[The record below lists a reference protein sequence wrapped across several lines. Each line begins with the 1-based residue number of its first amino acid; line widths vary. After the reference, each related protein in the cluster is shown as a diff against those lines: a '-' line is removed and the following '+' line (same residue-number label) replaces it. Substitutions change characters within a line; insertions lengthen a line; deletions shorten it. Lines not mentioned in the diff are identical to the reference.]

1 MELNYIM
8 NIIELYY
15 VYRTEIM
22 FWITLRYYIS

>member
-15 VYRTEIM
+15 VHYTEIM
-22 FWITLRYYIS
+22 FWIILQYYIS